1 MNETMARRLLDDA
14 EQALLATRRSVVG
27 DGLAELSVHGESPV
41 VDETADVVVVGEVLA
56 EEEIDRSIVAELD
69 VQLDAIAAA
78 RVRIAEGSFGVCVSC
93 GVQIPDE
100 RLGAVPWTRYCRGHQ
115 P

>member
-1 MNETMARRLLDDA
+1 MDDTKALRLLDDA
-14 EQALLATRRSVVG
+14 ERAVAATRRSVIG
-27 DGLAELSVHGESPV
+27 DGLADSGADGESPV
-41 VDETADVVVVGEVLA
+41 VDETADLVVVGEVLT

-78 RVRIAEGSFGVCVSC
+78 RARLADGTFGLCATC

-100 RLGAVPWTRYCRGHQ
+100 RLEAVPWTRYCRAHQ